1 MAVGFSGS
9 NGGINVKS
17 STLHRQ
23 DFIRGPL
30 EISYFVNNVCNLS
43 CRHCYVG
50 YEEPKN
56 ALSVEEWQNIFNQAL
71 ELGALT
77 FGNVGKEPLLAW
89 NKSVQ
94 LLNFLKQKK
103 QENPR
108 IRYGLVTNATS
119 FDDERIKQLIEAD
132 PTYLDISIDGTREIH
147 DSVRGFGN
155 YDKSLSAIE
164 KILCQ
169 GSSFSDRLFISFTLM
184 GANNDVSLIKKMI
197 GELQERGVKRFMVS
211 PYVVSINQ
219 NGRDIGI
226 TKEQVAD
233 TYERLKTEANAW
245 LGSQD
250 QLLLKVDYDTQKP
263 LMDLLVERGIIELGK
278 LMIDDYATIFTRFGN
293 IYINY
298 IPVPRT
304 LIRDVRISH
313 DG

>member
-1 MAVGFSGS
+1 MALGFSGS

-164 KILCQ
+164 KL
-169 GSSFSDRLFISFTLM
+169 
-184 GANNDVSLIKKMI
+184 AAK
-197 GELQERGVKRFMVS
+197 
-211 PYVVSINQ
+211 
-219 NGRDIGI
+219 
-226 TKEQVAD
+226 
-233 TYERLKTEANAW
+233 
-245 LGSQD
+245 
-250 QLLLKVDYDTQKP
+250 
-263 LMDLLVERGIIELGK
+263 
-278 LMIDDYATIFTRFGN
+278 
-293 IYINY
+293 
-298 IPVPRT
+298 
-304 LIRDVRISH
+304 
-313 DG
+313 